1 MGGFL
6 SYICVLMDSKV
17 KILVVRFSSIGD
29 IVLTTPVLRCLKNQ
43 LEGEVEI
50 DYLTKKQFAPILEN
64 NRNINKVFT
73 IEKSTNEII
82 NELKAQGY
90 HYIVDLHQNLRSKR
104 VKKQLKSLAF
114 TVDKLNYKKWLLT
127 NFKIN
132 KLPKIHIV
140 ERYLNTVKAL
150 GIENDGKGLEYYIP
164 EKDKVN
170 LTELPTTH
178 QNGYI
183 AFAIGAQ
190 HATKRLPQHK
200 IIAICKKLNQPIV
213 LLGGKEDVENA
224 NEIAKQCEELI
235 YNACGKYSINQSASL
250 VQQAKSII
258 THDTGLMHIA
268 AALNVKTV
276 SVWGNT
282 VPDFGMYPY
291 FPEHLERFKIV
302 ENNNLSCRP
311 CSKIGHDK
319 CPKKH
324 FKCMEDIDVEDIVEG
339 V

>member
-1 MGGFL
+1 MQQ
-6 SYICVLMDSKV
+6 KV
-17 KILVVRFSSIGD
+17 KILVIRFSSIGD

-43 LEGEVEI
+43 LEGDVEI
-50 DYLTKKQFAPILEN
+50 HYLTKKQYASILEN
-64 NRNINKVFT
+64 NPNVNHVFS
-73 IEKSTNEII
+73 IEKSTNEVM
-82 NELKAQGY
+82 NSLQAESY
-90 HYIVDLHQNLRSKR
+90 DYVVDLHKNLRSSR
-104 VKKQLKSLAF
+104 VKKGLKGLSF
-114 TVDKLNYKKWLLT
+114 SFEKLNYQKWLLT

-140 ERYLNTVKAL
+140 QRYLDSVKAL
-150 GIENDGKGLEYYIP
+150 GIKNDVKGLEYYIS

-170 LTELPTTH
+170 LTELPLSH

-190 HATKRLPQHK
+190 HATKRLPTHK
-200 IIAICKKLNQPIV
+200 IIEVCKKINKPIL
-213 LLGGKEDVENA
+213 LLGSKEDVVNGD
-224 NEIAKQCEELI
+224 EIAKKCGELVFSV
-235 YNACGKYSINQSASL
+235 CGKFNLNQSASL
-250 VQQAKSII
+250 VGQATSLI

-291 FPEHLERFKIV
+291 FPENLERFKIV
-302 ENNNLSCRP
+302 ENTNLSCRP

-324 FKCMEDIDVEDIVEG
+324 FKCMEEIDINSIVSG
-339 V
+339 L

>member
-1 MGGFL
+1 LKGL
-6 SYICVLMDSKV
+6 S
-17 KILVVRFSSIGD
+17 FSF
-29 IVLTTPVLRCLKNQ
+29 
-43 LEGEVEI
+43 E
-50 DYLTKKQFAPILEN
+50 
-64 NRNINKVFT
+64 
-73 IEKSTNEII
+73 
-82 NELKAQGY
+82 
-90 HYIVDLHQNLRSKR
+90 
-104 VKKQLKSLAF
+104 
-114 TVDKLNYKKWLLT
+114 KLNYKKWLLT

-140 ERYLNTVKAL
+140 QRYLNTVKAL

-164 EKDKVN
+164 EIDKVS
-170 LTELPTTH
+170 LTELPATL
-178 QNGYI
+178 QNGYV

-190 HATKRLPQHK
+190 HATKRLPTPK
-200 IIAICKKLNQPIV
+200 IIEICKRLNQPIV
-213 LLGGKEDVENA
+213 LLGGKEDVVNA
-224 NEIAKQCEELI
+224 NVITTECGKLVF
-235 YNACGKYSINQSASL
+235 NACGKYNLNQSASL

-291 FPEHLERFKIV
+291 FPESPERFKIV

-324 FKCMEDIDVEDIVEG
+324 FKCMEDIDVGEIIKAI
-339 V
+339 

>member
-1 MGGFL
+1 MQQ
-6 SYICVLMDSKV
+6 KV
-17 KILVVRFSSIGD
+17 KILVIRFSSIGD
-29 IVLTTPVLRCLKNQ
+29 IVLTTPVLRCLKHQ
-43 LEGEVEI
+43 LEGDVEI
-50 DYLTKKQFAPILEN
+50 HYLTKKQYASILEN
-64 NRNINKVFT
+64 NPNVNRIFS
-73 IEKSTNEII
+73 IEKSTNEVMDALQAESYDYVI
-82 NELKAQGY
+82 
-90 HYIVDLHQNLRSKR
+90 DLHKNLRSSR
-104 VKKQLKSLAF
+104 AKKGLKALSF
-114 TVDKLNYKKWLLT
+114 SFEKLNYQKWLLT

-140 ERYLNTVKAL
+140 QRYINAVKAL

-164 EKDKVN
+164 EKDEVSLK
-170 LTELPTTH
+170 ELPASH

-190 HATKRLPQHK
+190 HATKRLPTNK
-200 IIAICKKLNQPIV
+200 IIEICKKINQPIV
-213 LLGGKEDVENA
+213 LLGGKEDVVNGDQ
-224 NEIAKQCEELI
+224 ISKKCGELVFCS
-235 YNACGKYSINQSASL
+235 CGKFNLNQSASL

-268 AALNVKTV
+268 AAFNVKTI

-291 FPEHLERFKIV
+291 FPKNPDLFKIV
-302 ENNNLSCRP
+302 ENTNLSCRP

-324 FKCMEDIDVEDIVEG
+324 FKCMEEIDINSIISNS
-339 V
+339 

>member
-1 MGGFL
+1 
-6 SYICVLMDSKV
+6 MDNKV
-17 KILVVRFSSIGD
+17 KILVIRFSSIGD

-43 LEGEVEI
+43 LEGDVEI
-50 DYLTKKQFAPILEN
+50 HYLTKKQYASILEN
-64 NRNINKVFT
+64 NPNVNQVFS
-73 IEKSTNEII
+73 IEKSTNEVM
-82 NELKAQGY
+82 ESLQVEGY
-90 HYIVDLHQNLRSKR
+90 DYVVDLHKNLRSSR
-104 VKKQLKSLAF
+104 VKKGLKGLSF
-114 TVDKLNYKKWLLT
+114 SFEKLNYQKWLLT

-140 ERYLNTVKAL
+140 ERYINTVKAL
-150 GIENDGKGLEYYIP
+150 GIENDNIGLEYYIP
-164 EKDKVN
+164 EKDIVN
-170 LTELPTTH
+170 LTELPATH

-190 HATKRLPQHK
+190 HYTKRLPTYK
-200 IIAICKKLNQPIV
+200 IIEICKNINQPVV
-213 LLGGKEDVENA
+213 LLGGKDDTTNA
-224 NEIAKQCEELI
+224 NEIVKQCGILI
-235 YNACGKYSINQSASL
+235 YNACGKYNLNQSASL
-250 VQQAKSII
+250 VKQAKSIV

-291 FPEHLERFKIV
+291 FPESPERFKIV

-311 CSKIGHDK
+311 CSKIGYDK

-324 FKCMEDIDVEDIVEG
+324 FKCMEEIDVNSIVNDF
-339 V
+339 